1 MTIREPLLGSLNQG
15 SLFCCAKAERYS
27 GCQVHGVVLTARC
40 DLDQDK
46 YNVLNYA
53 PVVTLEDWLRRDGY
67 ELIVARIAA
76 DLKSRIDSAV
86 KNIDLP
92 LSILHSQNPKSI
104 LEIYIR
110 AVDADP
116 KRKKSEDKFVDLVN
130 KTEDLARWRTGW
142 SPNNCDMFATSEQTV
157 TKVIAELIHQK
168 LAGYYFL
175 SRLEVGADETGFV
188 VLLREVNHLP
198 RPLALL
204 IAGGMEAEH
213 EELMAHKEW
222 LANVDFKHADFA
234 MPVSEITSP
243 SVEHLL
249 QTFSHLFGRIGLPDP
264 QKTLVDSLCGVR
276 PLAIEVKQ

>member
-15 SLFCCAKAERYS
+15 SLFCCAKAERYD
-27 GCQVHGVVLTARC
+27 GCQVYGVVLTARC
-40 DLDQDK
+40 DLDQEK

-53 PVVTLEDWLRRDGY
+53 PVVSLEDWLKMDGY
-67 ELIVARIAA
+67 ELIVARISA

-92 LSILHSQNPKSI
+92 QSILNSQNLKSI

-110 AVDADP
+110 AIDADP
-116 KRKKSEDKFVDLVN
+116 KIKKSEDKFVDLI
-130 KTEDLARWRTGW
+130 KRTEDLARWRNGW
-142 SPNNCDMFATSEQTV
+142 DIENCDMFASSEQTV
-157 TKVIAELIHQK
+157 SKVIAELIHQK

-175 SRLEVGADETGFV
+175 PRIEIGADETGFV
-188 VLLREVNHLP
+188 VLLREINHLP

-204 IAGGMEAEH
+204 IAGGVEAENTQ
-213 EELMAHKEW
+213 LKANTEW
-222 LANVDFKHADFA
+222 LANVDFKHLDFA

-264 QKTLVDSLCGVR
+264 QKTLVDTLCRVR
-276 PLAIEVKQ
+276 PLAIEVSQ